1 MDISIRK
8 AEKEDIMRIHDM
20 AEIVFRHTYRDILS
34 AEQVDYM
41 MDWMYSPA
49 GLEQQMDDGHVYYI
63 AFRDAGPC
71 GYVSIQSDGAD
82 SDGRMVF
89 HLQKIYVLPAEQ
101 GHGTGKRLFD
111 CAVGHVHAEAGDRP
125 ARIELNVNRN
135 NPAIGFYNRLGFRIL
150 RQGDF
155 DIGHGFYMNDYIMGM
170 DI

>member
-8 AEKEDIMRIHDM
+8 AEREDIMRIHDM
-20 AEIVFRHTYRDILS
+20 AEVVFRHTYRNILS

-49 GLEQQMDDGHVYYI
+49 ALEQQMDDGHVYYI
-63 AFRDAGPC
+63 AFRDASPC
-71 GYVSIQSDGAD
+71 GYVSIQPDGAD

-89 HLQKIYVLPAEQ
+89 HLQKIYVMPAEQ
-101 GHGTGKRLFD
+101 GHGIGRRLFNR
-111 CAVGHVHAEAGDRP
+111 AVDHVRSEAAGRP
-125 ARIELNVNRN
+125 ARVELNVNRN

-155 DIGHGFYMNDYIMGM
+155 NIGHGFYMNDYILGL